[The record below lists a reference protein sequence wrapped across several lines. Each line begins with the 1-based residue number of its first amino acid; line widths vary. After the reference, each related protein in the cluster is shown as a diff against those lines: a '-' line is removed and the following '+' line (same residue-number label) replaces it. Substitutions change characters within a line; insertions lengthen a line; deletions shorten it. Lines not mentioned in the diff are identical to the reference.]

1 MRKLTIQ
8 VFLVSS
14 LLNLLGNQSYVIAA
28 SPKAFSPMYQHATT
42 AKITGIVVAADGE
55 PIANV
60 KVTVKGSDNTATT
73 DANGKFSIEAT
84 NKDILVFSMQGF
96 KTQEVNVS
104 PFVKIVLQ
112 EQAALGELTRQT
124 VGSRDQTRKEGE
136 SPVAV
141 DIIPIQEVI
150 NQTGHLEL
158 NQILHYAAP
167 SFNANRQTGADA
179 ADHVDPSSLRG
190 LGPDQI
196 LFLVNGKRY
205 HPSALI
211 NVFGTR
217 GRGNAGTDL
226 NSIPAAAVERIEI
239 LRDGA
244 AAQYGS
250 DAVAGVINVV
260 LKTGEQGFSGSL
272 NAGTHLTGWGSSLN
286 YNNFGKILPQT
297 TDGTNLNGS
306 LNYNFLVGKSSF
318 GITADY
324 LSKAKM
330 MRPNNEKAFPDEN
343 YRQGASN
350 ASLSNTS
357 LFVNG
362 KIPVQNGEIYLFGGY
377 STRKTDMFLW
387 TIPASDLTRTV
398 PQIYTGDY
406 YPHLLSDISNYT
418 ASVGYKAQLGQ
429 WNLDVSNTLGQ
440 NRVQLST
447 SNTLNPSLLAKSP
460 TSFDNGGFSIRQNTL
475 NLDLDR
481 KFGDILGGLNVAFG
495 GEYRHELY
503 TIFAGE
509 EASWKTYPNPPFV
522 VTNPDGTKDTLTKG
536 GSSQGFPGFRPEQ
549 ALSATRSVFGV
560 YGDAELT
567 IAENFLLT
575 GAGRF
580 ENYSDFGSAF
590 GGKLA
595 ALWKVST
602 QFSMR
607 GSVQT
612 GFRAPSLAQVYFR
625 STINDVDANG
635 NNFEKILFNNRSELT
650 QKLGI
655 PSLTAEKSVNIGIG
669 FVYRPQKNLSISID
683 AYQIQVRDRIVLTG
697 SFFDDDDVLGAELKR
712 LEVKA
717 AQFYTNA
724 LDTKTQGIDLAA
736 TYNTPLSKGTLSL
749 TFGANFNH
757 MELSDV
763 RTAPTLTAKKDKY
776 ISPRELQFI
785 LSSAPKNKFN
795 LALNYSLDK
804 WNFSIRNTYFSLVEI
819 IGTNG
824 VLGYDPTLDAL
835 RNSNEAAWRDKVTDR
850 YQPRLVTD
858 VMVNYKF
865 SKSFMLAIGGNN
877 VFDVYPSIQNSGSTD
892 GGTHW
897 DGVQMGM
904 GGAYFF
910 TKVGF
915 KF

>member
-1 MRKLTIQ
+1 MRKLTTH
-8 VFLVSS
+8 VFLAAA
-14 LLNLLGNQSYVIAA
+14 LLAMLGNQPSVFAA
-28 SPKAFSPMYQHATT
+28 PSCSTLSAYRPFVGE
-42 AKITGIVVAADGE
+42 ITGLVMTTEGE
-55 PIANV
+55 PLSGVTI
-60 KVTVKGSDNTATT
+60 TVKGTSKSTLTDN
-73 DANGKFSIEAT
+73 NGKFSIEAT
-84 NKDILVFSMQGF
+84 EKDILVFSMIGY
-96 KTQEVNVS
+96 KTQEAQAGASLRITLQDRESLGLSNV
-104 PFVKIVLQ
+104 
-112 EQAALGELTRQT
+112 RT
-124 VGSRDQTRKEGE
+124 VGSRDQSRNEGE

-141 DIIPIQEVI
+141 DIIPIQNIV

-158 NQILHYAAP
+158 NQILHYLEP

-190 LGPDQI
+190 LGPDQV

-260 LKTGEQGFSGSL
+260 LKSDVSGLSGHL
-272 NAGTHLTGWGSSLN
+272 HAGTNVTGWGSTLN
-286 YNNFGKILPQT
+286 YQSLGKILPNT
-297 TDGTNLNGS
+297 TDGTALNGS
-306 LNYNFLVGKSSF
+306 LNYGFQVGKSAF
-318 GITADY
+318 NITADY
-324 LSKAKM
+324 HSKAKM
-330 MRPNNEKAFPDEN
+330 MRPNNEQIFPNEN

-350 ASLSNTS
+350 ANFNSSS
-357 LFVNG
+357 IFVNG
-362 KIPVQNGEIYLFGGY
+362 KMPLQNGELYVFGGY
-377 STRKTDMFLW
+377 NFRKTDMFLW
-387 TIPASDLTRTV
+387 TIPSDDPTRTV
-398 PQIYTGDY
+398 PQIYAGDY

-418 ASVGYKAQLGQ
+418 ASVGYRAQFGK
-429 WNLDVSNTLGQ
+429 WNVDLSNTLGQ
-440 NRVQLST
+440 NRVHLFT
-447 SNTLNPSLLAKSP
+447 NNTVNPSLLANSP
-460 TSFDNGGFSIRQNTL
+460 TSFDNGGFSIRQNTV

-481 KFGDILGGLNVAFG
+481 KFESILSGLNVAFG
-495 GEYRHELY
+495 AEFRQELY

-509 EASWKTYPNPPFV
+509 EASWKTYPNPSFI
-522 VTNPDGTKDTLTKG
+522 VTNPDGSKDTLTKG

-549 ALSATRSVFGV
+549 ALSETRTVFGV
-560 YGDAELT
+560 YADAELR
-567 IAENFLLT
+567 ISENFLLT

-595 ALWKVST
+595 ALWSVSPA
-602 QFSMR
+602 FSLR

-625 STINDVDANG
+625 STINDVDAEG
-635 NNFEKILFNNRSELT
+635 NNFEKILFNNRSNFT
-650 QKLGI
+650 QRLGI
-655 PSLTAEKSVNIGIG
+655 PSLTAEKSVNIGAG
-669 FVYRPQKNLSISID
+669 FVYRPSKNLSVSVD

-697 SFFDDDDVLGAELKR
+697 SFFDDDDVLGTELKR

-724 LDTKTQGIDLAA
+724 LDTKTQGIDIAA
-736 TYNTPLSKGTLSL
+736 TYNAPLSNGTFTATL
-749 TFGANFNH
+749 GGNFNR
-757 MELSDV
+757 MELTDV
-763 RTAPTLTAKKDKY
+763 RTAPSLSTKKDKY

-785 LSSAPKNKFN
+785 LSAAPSSKFH
-795 LALNYSLDK
+795 LALNYAINK
-804 WNFSIRNTYFSLVEI
+804 WNFSLRNTYFSQIEL

-824 VLGYDPTLDAL
+824 VLGYDSALDAL
-835 RNSNEAAWRDKVTDR
+835 RLSNESAWREKVADI

-858 VMVNYKF
+858 VMINYNI
-865 SKSFMLAIGGNN
+865 SKAVMLALGGNN
-877 VFDVYPSIQNSGSTD
+877 IFDVYPTIQNSGSTD

-910 TKVGF
+910 TKIGF